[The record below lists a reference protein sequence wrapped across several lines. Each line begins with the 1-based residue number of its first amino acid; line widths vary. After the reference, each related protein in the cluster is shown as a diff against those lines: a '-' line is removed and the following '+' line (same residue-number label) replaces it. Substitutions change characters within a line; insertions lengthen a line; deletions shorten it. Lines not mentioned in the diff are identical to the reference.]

1 MDLLPNC
8 LGYVIDKLGLGQDGF
23 YNPDTELEKYF
34 TDAGNKPAEIA
45 VAKFGRFNL
54 HVVLFDP
61 NNPDSIAHRPG
72 LGKDIVEND
81 TFYGAIGI
89 YQDVYSS
96 SHPEIPTSIIFMRRR

>member
-8 LGYVIDKLGLGQDGF
+8 LGYVIYKLGLGQDRF
-23 YNPDTELEKYF
+23 YDPDTELETYF
-34 TDAGNKPAEIA
+34 TDAGNEPAEIA
-45 VAKFGRFNL
+45 VARFGRFNL
-54 HVVLFDP
+54 HLVLFDS

-72 LGKDIVEND
+72 IGIDIVEDD
-81 TFYGAIGI
+81 TFYDAIGT